1 MRSPA
6 ITVLMPAYNAAP
18 YIEASLSSIL
28 QQSFLDFE
36 VLIVNDAST
45 DGTRHLLSQIR
56 DPRIR
61 IIDNEKN
68 LGIVGSLNRGF
79 AAAQGAYIARIDA
92 DDYCAPERLE
102 LQKSFLDRH
111 PDVLL
116 LGTGGQRLISGKLHG
131 MRIEPETDPAILRW
145 LFHIL
150 NPIGHSSMMFRREA
164 VLAMGEY
171 LREEFRYAED
181 FEFSHRLL
189 ARGPV
194 AMLPARL
201 VTYRVLPGGLSR
213 GGLDRVIAKT
223 TAILHDLYDPLLG
236 AQADAAAT
244 LVAHHVMAGQPV
256 PSPAAFRALGAALD
270 ALLGAYLE
278 RHPLLPA
285 QQKRAAERTA
295 ELWWQAVLATARQ
308 GAPMVAA
315 RGYRAFPR
323 WRASTPSPLML
334 MRAGLAGLLGR
345 P

>member
-1 MRSPA
+1 MHSPA
-6 ITVLMPAYNAAP
+6 ISVLMPAYNAAP

-28 QQSFLDFE
+28 QQSFSDFE
-36 VLIVNDAST
+36 VVVVNDAST
-45 DGTRHLLSQIR
+45 DGTRRQLSHMR
-56 DPRIR
+56 DTRIR
-61 IIDNEKN
+61 VIENKEN

-79 AAAQGAYIARIDA
+79 AAARGTYIARIDA

-131 MRIEPETDPAILRW
+131 MRIEPEADPAILRW

-150 NPIGHSSMMFRREA
+150 NPIGHSSMMFRRDA

-189 ARGPV
+189 ARGSV

-201 VTYRVLPGGLSR
+201 VTYRVLPDGLSR
-213 GGLDRVIAKT
+213 GGMDRVIAK
-223 TAILHDLYDPLLG
+223 AMAVLQGLYAPLLG
-236 AQADAAAT
+236 VQAHVAAS

-256 PSPAAFRALGAALD
+256 PSPAAFEALGTALD
-270 ALLGAYLE
+270 ALLTTYLE
-278 RHPLLPA
+278 RHPLSPE
-285 QQKRAAERTA
+285 QQRRAAERTA
-295 ELWWQAVLATARQ
+295 ELWWQTVLATARQ
-308 GAPMVAA
+308 GAPMAAA
-315 RGYRAFPR
+315 RGCRAFPR
-323 WRASTPSPLML
+323 WHAFTPSPLML
-334 MRAGLAGLLGR
+334 MRAGLAGMLR
-345 P
+345 RS